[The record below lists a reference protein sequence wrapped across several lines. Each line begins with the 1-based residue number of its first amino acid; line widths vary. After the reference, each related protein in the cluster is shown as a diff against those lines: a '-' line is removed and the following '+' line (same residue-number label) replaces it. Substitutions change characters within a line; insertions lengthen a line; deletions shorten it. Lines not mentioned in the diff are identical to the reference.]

1 RAAFDAVVSDFSQC
15 AQEAK
20 TWRDR
25 WGMRHLLEVNAAG
38 EVVRCE
44 GALPDHLPRTNFACE
59 CDAIARKVNF
69 GPGQERRM
77 SAYIEYYPGSSN
89 KFLSRV
95 DNFNRSAYLADFS
108 GDDPYASALGTN
120 ALSYEALRSCTKNL
134 TETEQDVRVAFVIDA
149 QGNTKSIEV

>member
-1 RAAFDAVVSDFSQC
+1 SRSDTPEMMVHDPEFTGDWGETYSRAAFDAVVSDFSQC

-77 SAYIEYYPGSSN
+77 SAYIDYYPGSSN
-89 KFLSRV
+89 KFLSSERV
-95 DNFNRSAYLADFS
+95 DNFNRSAYL
-108 GDDPYASALGTN
+108 
-120 ALSYEALRSCTKNL
+120 
-134 TETEQDVRVAFVIDA
+134 
-149 QGNTKSIEV
+149 